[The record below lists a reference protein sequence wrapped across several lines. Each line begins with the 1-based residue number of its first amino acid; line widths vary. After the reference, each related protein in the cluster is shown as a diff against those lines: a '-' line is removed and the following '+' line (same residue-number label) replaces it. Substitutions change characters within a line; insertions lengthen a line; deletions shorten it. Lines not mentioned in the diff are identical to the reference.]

1 MEHAPSPEQPAKRP
15 FDFSEYNKPE
25 EAVAPEQSVES
36 PFDFSKYNQPE
47 APEVIELT
55 ESPFDFSAYNK
66 PTPTADEQIAEAERF
81 RTWDFSDENI
91 AAKGPTRRDMTPDEI
106 FEAGKRAEQAA
117 RQQKAGGSVVSRLVS
132 FGRRK

>member
-1 MEHAPSPEQPAKRP
+1 MEHAPSPEQPAKH
-15 FDFSEYNKPE
+15 
-25 EAVAPEQSVES
+25 

-47 APEVIELT
+47 VPEVVEPT

-66 PTPTADEQIAEAERF
+66 PTPTAEEQIAEAERF

-117 RQQKAGGSVVSRLVS
+117 RQQKAGGSVVSRLVT